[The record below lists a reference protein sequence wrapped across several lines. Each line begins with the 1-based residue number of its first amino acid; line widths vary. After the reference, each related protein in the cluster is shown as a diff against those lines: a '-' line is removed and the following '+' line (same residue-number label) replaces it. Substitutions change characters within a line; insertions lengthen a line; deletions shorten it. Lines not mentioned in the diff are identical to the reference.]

1 MKNNF
6 ESKFIQNLI
15 YSNYGLRV
23 KAEQIEGELDD
34 NFKLNYDGKSYFFK
48 VYPANSDLEFV
59 TFQSN
64 LLSNLKTFEKIIL
77 FLATAGFIIHL
88 VLILLNNKGY
98 VDLSFFQGSLFVN
111 PISAIYTPF
120 SFILIYEAFLLI
132 YYLPR
137 SFTTSIAKQFEIMSL
152 ILIRKIFKDIPDVD
166 LSDNW
171 ILNEN
176 NLQLIYDLTGVLI
189 VFYLIYMF
197 KKLKENLPKLPVHQ
211 NLERFLGYK
220 RLISLLLIPTLIIL
234 CVFSFIE
241 WYGAVFI
248 GGENSPNI
256 DYLFFVEFFGI
267 LILVDVF
274 ILLISFQYTERYSQL
289 VRNTG
294 FIISTILLRLSF
306 NAVGLTS
313 IILLISGIV
322 FGLIILYI
330 YNKMERTSLVT

>member
-1 MKNNF
+1 MTEKISIVF
-6 ESKFIQNLI
+6 
-15 YSNYGLRV
+15 
-23 KAEQIEGELDD
+23 
-34 NFKLNYDGKSYFFK
+34 GKIF
-48 VYPANSDLEFV
+48 SD
-59 TFQSN
+59 
-64 LLSNLKTFEKIIL
+64 SNLKVFEKLIL

-88 VLILLNNKGY
+88 VLILLNNSGY
-98 VDLSFFQGSLFVN
+98 IDLSFFNDSLFVN

-152 ILIRKIFKDIPDVD
+152 ILIRKIFKDIPDVN

-176 NLQLIYDLTGVLI
+176 NLQLIYDLTGVLV
-189 VFYLIYMF
+189 VFYLIYLF
-197 KKLKENLPKLPVHQ
+197 KKLKENLPQLPVHT

-220 RLISLLLIPTLIIL
+220 KLISLLLIPTLILL
-234 CVFSFIE
+234 CIFSFLD

-313 IILLISGIV
+313 ILLLISGIV

>member
-1 MKNNF
+1 MTEKINIVF
-6 ESKFIQNLI
+6 
-15 YSNYGLRV
+15 
-23 KAEQIEGELDD
+23 D
-34 NFKLNYDGKSYFFK
+34 K
-48 VYPANSDLEFV
+48 VFSD
-59 TFQSN
+59 
-64 LLSNLKTFEKIIL
+64 SNLKVFEKLIL
-77 FLATAGFIIHL
+77 FLATSGFIIHL
-88 VLILLNNKGY
+88 VLILLNNNGFI
-98 VDLSFFQGSLFVN
+98 DLSFFNDSLFIN

-152 ILIRKIFKDIPDVD
+152 ILIRKIFKDIPDVN

-176 NLQLIYDLTGVLI
+176 NLQLIYDLMGVLV
-189 VFYLIYMF
+189 VFYLIYLF
-197 KKLKENLPKLPVHQ
+197 KKLKENLPQLPVHT
-211 NLERFLGYK
+211 NLGRFLGYK
-220 RLISLLLIPTLIIL
+220 KLISLLLIPTLILL
-234 CVFSFIE
+234 CIFSFLD

-313 IILLISGIV
+313 ILLLISGIV

>member
-1 MKNNF
+1 MTEKINSVF
-6 ESKFIQNLI
+6 E
-15 YSNYGLRV
+15 
-23 KAEQIEGELDD
+23 
-34 NFKLNYDGKSYFFK
+34 K
-48 VYPANSDLEFV
+48 VFSD
-59 TFQSN
+59 
-64 LLSNLKTFEKIIL
+64 SNLKTFEKIIL

-98 VDLSFFQGSLFVN
+98 VNLSFFQGSLFVN

-220 RLISLLLIPTLIIL
+220 RLISLLLIPTLIVL

-248 GGENSPNI
+248 GGENTPNI

-330 YNKMERTSLVT
+330 YNKMERTSLVA

>member
-1 MKNNF
+1 MTVKINIVFGKVFSDRN
-6 ESKFIQNLI
+6 
-15 YSNYGLRV
+15 LRV
-23 KAEQIEGELDD
+23 
-34 NFKLNYDGKSYFFK
+34 
-48 VYPANSDLEFV
+48 
-59 TFQSN
+59 
-64 LLSNLKTFEKIIL
+64 FEKLIL
-77 FLATAGFIIHL
+77 FLATSGFIIHL
-88 VLILLNNKGY
+88 LLILLNNKGY
-98 VDLSFFQGSLFVN
+98 VDLSFFNDSLFVN

-152 ILIRKIFKDIPDVD
+152 ILIRKIFKDIPEVN

-171 ILNEN
+171 ILNES

-189 VFYLIYMF
+189 VFYLIYLF
-197 KKLKENLPKLPVHQ
+197 KKLKDNLPQLPVHT

-220 RLISLLLIPTLIIL
+220 KLISLLLIPTLILL
-234 CVFSFIE
+234 CIFSFLD

-313 IILLISGIV
+313 IILLISGII

>member
-1 MKNNF
+1 MTEKINSVF
-6 ESKFIQNLI
+6 E
-15 YSNYGLRV
+15 
-23 KAEQIEGELDD
+23 
-34 NFKLNYDGKSYFFK
+34 K
-48 VYPANSDLEFV
+48 VFSD
-59 TFQSN
+59 
-64 LLSNLKTFEKIIL
+64 SNLKTFEKIIL

-176 NLQLIYDLTGVLI
+176 NLQLIYDLSGVLI

-289 VRNTG
+289 IRNTG

-306 NAVGLTS
+306 NAAGLTS

>member
-1 MKNNF
+1 MTEKINIVFGKVFSDRN
-6 ESKFIQNLI
+6 
-15 YSNYGLRV
+15 LRV
-23 KAEQIEGELDD
+23 
-34 NFKLNYDGKSYFFK
+34 
-48 VYPANSDLEFV
+48 
-59 TFQSN
+59 
-64 LLSNLKTFEKIIL
+64 FEKLIL
-77 FLATAGFIIHL
+77 FLATSGFIIHL
-88 VLILLNNKGY
+88 LLILLNNKGY
-98 VDLSFFQGSLFVN
+98 VDLSFFNDSLFVN

-152 ILIRKIFKDIPDVD
+152 ILIRKIFKDIPEVN

-171 ILNEN
+171 ILNES
-176 NLQLIYDLTGVLI
+176 NLQLIYDLSGVLI
-189 VFYLIYMF
+189 VFYLIYLF
-197 KKLKENLPKLPVHQ
+197 KKLKDNLPQLPVHT

-220 RLISLLLIPTLIIL
+220 KLISLLLIPTLILL
-234 CVFSFIE
+234 CIFSFLD

-313 IILLISGIV
+313 IILLISGII

>member
-1 MKNNF
+1 MTEKINIVF
-6 ESKFIQNLI
+6 
-15 YSNYGLRV
+15 
-23 KAEQIEGELDD
+23 
-34 NFKLNYDGKSYFFK
+34 GKVF
-48 VYPANSDLEFV
+48 SD
-59 TFQSN
+59 
-64 LLSNLKTFEKIIL
+64 SNLKVFEKLIL
-77 FLATAGFIIHL
+77 FLATSGFIIHL
-88 VLILLNNKGY
+88 VLILLNNNGFI
-98 VDLSFFQGSLFVN
+98 DLSFFNDSLFVN

-152 ILIRKIFKDIPDVD
+152 ILIRKIFKDIPDVN

-176 NLQLIYDLTGVLI
+176 NLQLIYDLMGVLV
-189 VFYLIYMF
+189 VFYLIYLF
-197 KKLKENLPKLPVHQ
+197 KKLKENLPQLPVHT

-220 RLISLLLIPTLIIL
+220 KLISLLLIPTLILL
-234 CVFSFIE
+234 CIFSFLD

-313 IILLISGIV
+313 ILLLISGII

>member
-1 MKNNF
+1 MTEKINIVF
-6 ESKFIQNLI
+6 GKVFSDRNLRI
-15 YSNYGLRV
+15 
-23 KAEQIEGELDD
+23 
-34 NFKLNYDGKSYFFK
+34 
-48 VYPANSDLEFV
+48 
-59 TFQSN
+59 
-64 LLSNLKTFEKIIL
+64 FEKLIL
-77 FLATAGFIIHL
+77 FLATSGFIIHL
-88 VLILLNNKGY
+88 LLILLNNKGY
-98 VDLSFFQGSLFVN
+98 VDLSFFNDSLFVN

-152 ILIRKIFKDIPDVD
+152 ILIRKIFKDIPEVN

-189 VFYLIYMF
+189 VFYLIYLF
-197 KKLKENLPKLPVHQ
+197 KKLKDNLPQLPVHT

-220 RLISLLLIPTLIIL
+220 KLISLLLIPTLILL
-234 CVFSFIE
+234 CIFSFLD

>member
-1 MKNNF
+1 MTEKINSVF
-6 ESKFIQNLI
+6 E
-15 YSNYGLRV
+15 
-23 KAEQIEGELDD
+23 
-34 NFKLNYDGKSYFFK
+34 K
-48 VYPANSDLEFV
+48 VFSD
-59 TFQSN
+59 
-64 LLSNLKTFEKIIL
+64 SNLKTFEKIIL

-220 RLISLLLIPTLIIL
+220 RLISLLLIPTLIFL
-234 CVFSFIE
+234 CVFSFVE